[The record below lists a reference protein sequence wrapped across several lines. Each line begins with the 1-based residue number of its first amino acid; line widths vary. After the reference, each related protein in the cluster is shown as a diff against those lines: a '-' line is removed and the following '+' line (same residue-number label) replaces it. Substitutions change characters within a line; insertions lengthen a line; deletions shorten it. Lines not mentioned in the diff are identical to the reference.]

1 MLDASTITLLFAG
14 TSLAG
19 AALSVAL
26 ALKWS
31 VTADALG
38 EADAEHD
45 RLQEENDQLKA
56 DNAQLNEAL
65 SAQELEIRKQG
76 RDIAAYR
83 LADQKR
89 ADQRIAAS
97 HARVAKLAA
106 AKANGARV

>member
-26 ALKWS
+26 ALK
-31 VTADALG
+31 L
-38 EADAEHD
+38 
-45 RLQEENDQLKA
+45 
-56 DNAQLNEAL
+56 
-65 SAQELEIRKQG
+65 
-76 RDIAAYR
+76 
-83 LADQKR
+83 